1 MAQTTRADILAKARE
16 LARFI
21 AESEEVRFYQ
31 SAEQKMK
38 SNKHIAALIAA
49 IKRQQKEA
57 VNAEHLGKTA
67 YLQEVEARIQALQ
80 EELES
85 IPLVK
90 EFQQSQQDVNDL
102 LQLVTTT
109 IANEVTDHIVRA
121 TGGDLL
127 TGESG
132 KKLPEGSC

>member
-1 MAQTTRADILAKARE
+1 MAKKTREEILAKARE
-16 LARFI
+16 LAQVI

-31 SAEQKMK
+31 LAEQQMK
-38 SNKHIAALIAA
+38 ANKHIAALIAA

-57 VNAEHLGKTA
+57 VNAEHLGKKA

-80 EELES
+80 EELEA
-85 IPLVK
+85 IPLVQ
-90 EFQQSQQDVNDL
+90 EFQQSQKDVNDL
-102 LQLVTTT
+102 MQLVSTT

-132 KKLPEGSC
+132 KVLPDRSC